1 MFTQFLQDYNLSVLI
16 ESIKRK
22 LIWIIAAAVICAG
35 IVYYYASANSVDYYT
50 SYVTLYVSTLGTGS
64 NSNSSGTATE
74 SKEFG
79 SSTSL
84 ASTYRVILSER
95 SVASLANEK
104 LSKYSK
110 SDDQLNS
117 ATTISVME
125 DTQLIKISVTSS
137 DANFSCDA
145 CKAYSDIAPTVLEN
159 ILNGGS
165 VKVITEPKVATS
177 PEAQNYKMYALYGGV
192 AGLGVSLII
201 VIIMFAV
208 DNTMKSSEEISS
220 KYGIKVWAEIPS
232 FGIKTK
238 TRQRNSNI
246 NDSREK
252 IINSE
257 TPFLVIE
264 AYKTARTNMAHTLA
278 DINTDRGCAVIMTSF
293 EPSAGKSLTSA
304 NMAITMAKR
313 DRKVLLLDAD
323 MRKPMQHKL
332 FDIPNDK
339 GLSSVLTG
347 KESPAQCI
355 FRLQENL
362 HIMPSGKI
370 PPNPS
375 ELIDSSVMLDLI
387 EAMEQVYDYIIIDT
401 PPVGMVT
408 DASALAPKIDGVCL
422 IARQKST
429 SSSEFHRA
437 IEELSKVEASV
448 IGAIFTDVSGYSK
461 TYGSYRYRNGYR
473 YRYKYRYDNYEYKE
487 KDTPEFESVS
497 DLADDVQ
504 PSGRKRIHRKL
515 KKAEQAQSDVSDNQ
529 AVSGKNQDD

>member
-1 MFTQFLQDYNLSVLI
+1 MFTQFLQDYNISVLI
-16 ESIKRK
+16 ENIRKR
-22 LIWIIAAAVICAG
+22 LVWIIAAAVLCAG
-35 IVYYYASANSVDYYT
+35 LAYYYASANSVDYYT

-64 NSNSSGTATE
+64 NSNSSGTSTP
-74 SKEFG
+74 SKDFG

-84 ASTYRVILSER
+84 ASTYKVILSER

-110 SDDQLNS
+110 SDDQLNG
-117 ATTISVME
+117 ATTISVMD

-145 CKAYSDIAPTVLEN
+145 CKAYSDIAPSVLEN

-177 PEAQNYKMYALYGGV
+177 PESKDYKTYALYGGV
-192 AGLGVSLII
+192 AGLGISLII

-246 NDSREK
+246 NDSRDK

-264 AYKTARTNMAHTLA
+264 AYKIARTNMAHTLS
-278 DINTDRGCAVIMTSF
+278 DISTDRGCAIIMTSF

-313 DRKVLLLDAD
+313 DRKVLLVDAD
-323 MRKPMQHKL
+323 MRKPMQNKL

-375 ELIDSSVMLDLI
+375 ELIDSRVMMDLI

-422 IARQKST
+422 VARQKST
-429 SSSEFHRA
+429 ASSEFQRA
-437 IEELSKVEASV
+437 VETLSKVEASV

-461 TYGSYRYRNGYR
+461 SYGKYRYRNGYR

-487 KDTPEFESVS
+487 KDTHEIESVS
-497 DLADDVQ
+497 NTETDLKT
-504 PSGRKRIHRKL
+504 RKPKMSRRKL
-515 KKAEQAQSDVSDNQ
+515 KKAEQALPDVSDNK
-529 AVSGKNQDD
+529 ADSSSEN